1 MRARLRLRRER
12 QTKDPSPLFKYE
24 ERLLHDLRLMFTM
37 SASQTDGRTRSLTIL
52 KRQRVTLSFLPFEC

>member
-1 MRARLRLRRER
+1 MLARLRLRRER

-24 ERLLHDLRLMFTM
+24 ERLFHDLRLMFTM

-52 KRQRVTLSFLPFEC
+52 KRQRVTPSILSL